1 MMRKILAGA
10 TAIVALFALTACN
23 TNDEPTG
30 TVTVTVAEPAP
41 TKTVTEAP
49 APAPKPTQESNEA
62 KYVKAVNAET
72 VLTYPAD
79 ALIDLGWSI
88 CESLDNGL
96 PLEMVILAG
105 LEAGMPET
113 DLPPVIAGAIVFLC
127 PWNAGVVDSGYSV

>member
-1 MMRKILAGA
+1 MRKILAGA

-49 APAPKPTQESNEA
+49 APAPKPTQESDEA

-79 ALIDLGWSI
+79 VLIDLGWTI

-96 PLEMVILAG
+96 PLEMVIYAG
-105 LEAGMPET
+105 LEAGMPES
-113 DLPPVIAGAIVFLC
+113 DLPPIIAGAIVFLC
-127 PWNAGVVDSGYSV
+127 PWNAGAVDTSYSV